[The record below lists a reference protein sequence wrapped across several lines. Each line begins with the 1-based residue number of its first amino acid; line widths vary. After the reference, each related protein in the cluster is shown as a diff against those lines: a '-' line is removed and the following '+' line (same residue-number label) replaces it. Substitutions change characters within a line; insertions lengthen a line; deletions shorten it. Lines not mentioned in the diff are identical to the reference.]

1 MIRAHSVAAVRAAER
16 AEMELLTS
24 GVLMAR
30 AATGVATVGAR
41 RLGSVYSSRV
51 VVLAGSGDNGGDAL
65 YAGAWLARRGARVD
79 VLAAGDIH
87 AGGWTA
93 LQRAGGRRWLA
104 GGEGD
109 PLLLGAAD
117 LVLDGLVG
125 IGGRGALREPAARLA
140 RLAPPECTV
149 AVDVPSGVDSD
160 TGAVAGAAVRAA
172 VTVTFGAYK
181 RGLLI
186 APGAFHTGHVEL
198 IDIGISPHLGAPDL
212 TALEAADA
220 ARRLPSPGPEDSK
233 YTRGVVGVV
242 AGSPAY
248 TGAAVLSTGSA
259 ALAGAGMVRF
269 VSAAHPAEIVRN
281 AHPEVV
287 ITVIDPGD
295 SAALLAAGQVQA
307 WVVGPGMGTDEGA
320 ARLVAAV
327 LGTDRPVLVDADALT
342 ILSRDLGLVRGRRA
356 PTLLTPHAGEFQ
368 RLTGV
373 GAQEL
378 AADRLGVV
386 RATAADLGVTVL
398 LKGSRTLVVAP
409 DGAARVNLTTSAKL
423 ATAGSGDV
431 LSGACGA
438 FLAAGLAPID
448 AGSLAAYLHGQA
460 ACAAPAAM
468 TAPDLLR
475 FWAAAVRDI
484 LRSSGSFGED
494 AAKRPGAGPDAGAP

>member
-1 MIRAHSVAAVRAAER
+1 M
-16 AEMELLTS
+16 
-24 GVLMAR
+24 
-30 AATGVATVGAR
+30 
-41 RLGSVYSSRV
+41 
-51 VVLAGSGDNGGDAL
+51 
-65 YAGAWLARRGARVD
+65 
-79 VLAAGDIH
+79 
-87 AGGWTA
+87 
-93 LQRAGGRRWLA
+93 
-104 GGEGD
+104 
-109 PLLLGAAD
+109 
-117 LVLDGLVG
+117 
-125 IGGRGALREPAARLA
+125 
-140 RLAPPECTV
+140 
-149 AVDVPSGVDSD
+149 
-160 TGAVAGAAVRAA
+160 
-172 VTVTFGAYK
+172 
-181 RGLLI
+181 
-186 APGAFHTGHVEL
+186 
-198 IDIGISPHLGAPDL
+198 
-212 TALEAADA
+212 
-220 ARRLPSPGPEDSK
+220 
-233 YTRGVVGVV
+233 
-242 AGSPAY
+242 
-248 TGAAVLSTGSA
+248 LSTGSA

-295 SAALLAAGQVQA
+295 GAALLAAGQVQA

-484 LRSSGSFGED
+484 LRSSGSFAED
-494 AAKRPGAGPDAGAP
+494 AAKWPGAGPDAGAP

>member
-30 AATGVATVGAR
+30 AATGVAAVGAR

-172 VTVTFGAYK
+172 VTVTIGA
-181 RGLLI
+181 
-186 APGAFHTGHVEL
+186 
-198 IDIGISPHLGAPDL
+198 
-212 TALEAADA
+212 
-220 ARRLPSPGPEDSK
+220 
-233 YTRGVVGVV
+233 
-242 AGSPAY
+242 
-248 TGAAVLSTGSA
+248 
-259 ALAGAGMVRF
+259 
-269 VSAAHPAEIVRN
+269 
-281 AHPEVV
+281 
-287 ITVIDPGD
+287 
-295 SAALLAAGQVQA
+295 
-307 WVVGPGMGTDEGA
+307 
-320 ARLVAAV
+320 
-327 LGTDRPVLVDADALT
+327 
-342 ILSRDLGLVRGRRA
+342 
-356 PTLLTPHAGEFQ
+356 
-368 RLTGV
+368 
-373 GAQEL
+373 
-378 AADRLGVV
+378 
-386 RATAADLGVTVL
+386 
-398 LKGSRTLVVAP
+398 
-409 DGAARVNLTTSAKL
+409 
-423 ATAGSGDV
+423 
-431 LSGACGA
+431 
-438 FLAAGLAPID
+438 
-448 AGSLAAYLHGQA
+448 
-460 ACAAPAAM
+460 
-468 TAPDLLR
+468 
-475 FWAAAVRDI
+475 
-484 LRSSGSFGED
+484 
-494 AAKRPGAGPDAGAP
+494 